1 MVVAYAAEKTIQ
13 SVLSRIP
20 GGLIDE
26 YHVEVLVIDDA
37 SADRTFERADE
48 VRNADLLPFAL
59 HVLTNPVNQGYGGNQ
74 KLGYHFAIQKDFD
87 FVALLHGDGQYAPE
101 RLPDLVQPLRDGEAD
116 AVFGSRMLKRGAAL
130 KGGMPLYKFVG
141 NKILSWFENR
151 VLRTDLSEFHSGYR
165 VYSVEALK
173 RIPWQSNTNQFHFDT
188 EIIIQLVLAQL
199 RIKELAIP
207 TYYGDEI
214 SRVNGLKYAWDV
226 TTAVL
231 TARLQE
237 VGLLYDPRFDCV
249 PDRPPNDLYRIK
261 SGYLSPQTACLG
273 KVKRG
278 TRVLDIGCANPYMS
292 ALLKDR
298 NHCSVTGVAVSPRK
312 PGVNL
317 DRFIPHDLNAGAPAV
332 QFDDYDYVLM
342 LDVLEHLA
350 SPEDFIGSLKGGMSM
365 APDTELLVSTANVGF
380 FIPRLM
386 LSLGQFNYGK
396 RGILDMTHT
405 RLFTFRSL
413 RRLFEQAGF
422 QVIEEQGI
430 PGPFLLA
437 IGDNRVS
444 RFLLWVNRALMRL
457 SRGVFSYQIFM
468 VVKPLPSLEYLLRA
482 AYENRGG
489 AVETG

>member
-1 MVVAYAAEKTIQ
+1 MADGAPSVGGKPRLLILVVAYAAEKTIQ

-48 VRNADLLPFAL
+48 VRNPDVLPFAL

-74 KLGYHFAIQKDFD
+74 KLGYHFAVQKDFD

-101 RLPDLVQPLRDGEAD
+101 RLPDLVQPLRDDEAD
-116 AVFGSRMLKRGAAL
+116 AVFGSRMLTRGAAL

-151 VLRTDLSEFHSGYR
+151 MLRTSLSEFHSGYR

-173 RIPWQSNTNQFHFDT
+173 RIPWQLNTDQFHFDT

-226 TTAVL
+226 ATAVL

-237 VGLLYDPRFDCV
+237 VGFLYDPRFDCV
-249 PDRPPNDLYRIK
+249 PERPPNDLYRIK
-261 SGYLSPQTACLG
+261 SDYLSPQTACLG
-273 KVKRG
+273 RVKTG
-278 TRVLDIGCANPYMS
+278 TRVLDIGCANPYMC
-292 ALLKDR
+292 ALLKES

-332 QFDDYDYVLM
+332 QFDDYDYSIDARRARTSRIAGGFHRQLKTRNV
-342 LDVLEHLA
+342 HGTGHRAA
-350 SPEDFIGSLKGGMSM
+350 SKYCE
-365 APDTELLVSTANVGF
+365 
-380 FIPRLM
+380 
-386 LSLGQFNYGK
+386 
-396 RGILDMTHT
+396 
-405 RLFTFRSL
+405 
-413 RRLFEQAGF
+413 RRLLHTAADAVARTIQLRQA
-422 QVIEEQGI
+422 
-430 PGPFLLA
+430 
-437 IGDNRVS
+437 RHS
-444 RFLLWVNRALMRL
+444 R
-457 SRGVFSYQIFM
+457 YD
-468 VVKPLPSLEYLLRA
+468 PYPSVHFPKFTP
-482 AYENRGG
+482 
-489 AVETG
+489 AV